1 MIVASSNGTISLPG
15 DFSDPLCC
23 TYVCG
28 DTALDPAEIKGKHA
42 HRSQH
47 SNVHWPPRR
56 YPEPGR

>member
-1 MIVASSNGTISLPG
+1 MIVASSNGTISLPC

-42 HRSQH
+42 HRSQQK
-47 SNVHWPPRR
+47 SLTPLPALM
-56 YPEPGR
+56 